1 MRRYVSSFAFVMPP
15 TLDADAAPL
24 KPTVNAM
31 RANGESVMAG
41 QRPPLAD
48 CVLHSSV
55 IGEPNIRNQPT
66 LS

>member
-1 MRRYVSSFAFVMPP
+1 
-15 TLDADAAPL
+15 LDADAAPL

-55 IGEPNIRNQPT
+55 ISEPNIRNHPT